1 MPASLLAGG
10 SSPVDAGGVSPL
22 ARGPSP
28 IDTRGVVPVSVPSS
42 AVQPTGLP
50 AARGARGARGGARA
64 RRRVVLPRSLGHTA
78 HCVMAQCSGS
88 GRALCMLVI
97 MFVPGLLTVLGTPRV
112 HVGYNVYATLVKY
125 VLSCYVFIPAQVKVA
140 RGGGGAHPD
149 IAKGPTQGPFMK
161 VNWKLDLGHQNF
173 IINCAKASID
183 HGGSSRS
190 SPDYV
195 MNISSG
201 STKYWTP
208 ECEESMKPGLDN
220 DSQVW
225 KQALNSTQCI
235 QL

>member
-1 MPASLLAGG
+1 
-10 SSPVDAGGVSPL
+10 
-22 ARGPSP
+22 
-28 IDTRGVVPVSVPSS
+28 
-42 AVQPTGLP
+42 
-50 AARGARGARGGARA
+50 
-64 RRRVVLPRSLGHTA
+64 
-78 HCVMAQCSGS
+78 MAQCSGS
-88 GRALCMLVI
+88 GEGGSRRR
-97 MFVPGLLTVLGTPRV
+97 GGSS
-112 HVGYNVYATLVKY
+112 GYCEGPDTR
-125 VLSCYVFIPAQVKVA
+125 VLSTKTKTPSKRRRVTNKVGCNAKIVLKRLTNGTGFVVFSLEE
-140 RGGGGAHPD
+140 RHTHTLCTTD
-149 IAKGPTQGPFMK
+149 SRPFMK